1 MADAARSMLHCS
13 IGQVFTRPMT
23 HLPAAPPRLAT
34 PAVSIGSG
42 RGLALA
48 LAALALGGFTIGT
61 TEFAAMSLLPQIA
74 AGMGVDEPA
83 AGHAISAYALGVV
96 VGAPTLAVLG
106 ARWPK
111 RSLLIALMAVC
122 ALANLASAL
131 APGYG
136 WLLGFRF
143 LSGLPHGAY
152 FGVGALVASSLV
164 PRERRTQAVGRMMLG
179 LTAATIA
186 GVPLATVISQWGG
199 WRSGFAIVAGL
210 ATLTA
215 LAVFFFVPNRPA
227 EPGASPLRELDALRS
242 HQVWLTLGTGAIGFG
257 GMFAVYTY
265 LAGTMTHVT
274 GASPA
279 LLPVALVVF
288 GAGMTV
294 GTLVC
299 AWGADRALMPT
310 AGLCLL
316 FSTVVLALFAPAA
329 HHVGTLLPII
339 ALVGAGGGLGTVLQA
354 RLMDVAG
361 RGQNLAAALNHSAFN
376 TANALGPWLGGMAIS
391 AGFGWAS
398 TGAVGVALG
407 LGGLA
412 IWAISFALDRRDRL
426 SVARQ

>member
-1 MADAARSMLHCS
+1 MAAYAGIILRCN
-13 IGQVFTRPMT
+13 IGRVLTQTMT
-23 HLPAAPPRLAT
+23 HLPVTPPRLAT
-34 PAVSIGSG
+34 PAVTVAAGP
-42 RGLALA
+42 GLAFALIA
-48 LAALALGGFTIGT
+48 LAMGGFTIGT
-61 TEFAAMSLLPQIA
+61 TEFASMSLLPQIA
-74 AGMGVDEPA
+74 AGMGVDEPT

-111 RSLLIALMAVC
+111 RNLLIALMAVC
-122 ALANLASAL
+122 AGANLASAL
-131 APGYG
+131 SPGYG

-152 FGVGALVASSLV
+152 FGVGALVAASLV

-179 LTAATIA
+179 LTAATVA

-210 ATLTA
+210 AALTA
-215 LAVFFFVPNRPA
+215 LAIARFVPNRPA

-242 HQVWLTLGTGAIGFG
+242 RQVWLTLGTGAIGFG

-274 GASPA
+274 GAAPA

-288 GAGMTV
+288 GVGMTV
-294 GTLVC
+294 GTLIC

-316 FSTVVLALFAPAA
+316 FSTIVLALYAPAA
-329 HHVGTLLPII
+329 QHIGTLLPII

-376 TANALGPWLGGMAIS
+376 TANAIGPWLGGLAIS

-398 TGAVGVALG
+398 TGAVGVVLG
-407 LGGLA
+407 LGGLVM
-412 IWAISFALDRRDRL
+412 WAISFALDRRDRL
-426 SVARQ
+426 RIVRQ